1 MKFIGEYDNGYCGNG
16 DNVLFFEADNINA
29 VYDYMAEGLYEWAEQ
44 NILGV
49 EGYTFGEGFDS
60 QENEDFY
67 FENCTCTVIE
77 VDEDEFFTRLED
89 EGFDEDIVI
98 KL

>member
-1 MKFIGEYDNGYCGNG
+1 MKFIGEYDNGYCENS
-16 DNVLFFEADNINA
+16 DNVFFFEADNIDA
-29 VYDYMAEGLYEWAEQ
+29 VYAYMAEGLYDWAEQ
-44 NILGV
+44 NVIGV

-60 QENEDFY
+60 QEDEDYY
-67 FENCTCTVIE
+67 FDNCDYVVTE

-89 EGFDEDIVI
+89 EGFEKDDVI